1 MNNITALIVAASVTL
16 ASSFAYA
23 KEPVNLAV
31 AKAAVVQYHDSGEYA
46 QDISAVIQQAKA
58 QLDEELKKPAAQ
70 RKKDVIVLD
79 IDETSL
85 SNYASMVRLNFGGTL
100 DEITQDE
107 DKGKDPTIKP
117 TLELYQYAKAHGV
130 SVIFLTGRKEF
141 ERAVTVKN
149 LKDAGY
155 SHWDALILRSA
166 SYKKAPAAEYKTAMR
181 KQLTDKGYDII
192 INIGDQDSDLRGG
205 FADHTYKL
213 PNPFYLIP

>member
-1 MNNITALIVAASVTL
+1 MSASMIL
-16 ASSFAYA
+16 SASYANA
-23 KEPVNLAV
+23 KEPVNLAI
-31 AKAAVVQYHDSGEYA
+31 AKAAVVQYHDSGEYMK
-46 QDISAVIQQAKA
+46 DIAVVIQQAKN
-58 QLDEELKKPAAQ
+58 QLDEELKKPAAE
-70 RKKDVIVLD
+70 RKKDVMVLD

-100 DEITQDE
+100 DEITRDE
-107 DKGKDPTIKP
+107 DKGKDPVIKP

-130 SVIFLTGRKEF
+130 SVMFLTGRKEF

-155 SHWDALILRSA
+155 RHWDALILRA
-166 SYKKAPAAEYKTAMR
+166 SQYKKTPAADYKTALR